1 MSNNEK
7 MTCKMFEHDIWLYI
21 DRTLGDEK
29 MEFWR
34 RHLNQCNHCR
44 EILSSTEGLIST
56 ASEKLVFDIDDSSF
70 DRMIG
75 KSIKSNRYKIFPRL
89 FGKRGRQLITVG
101 KVVFASVLVVAAI
114 LISLMSDKPNSIKTV
129 SRELLDWEGAEI
141 RTELN
146 DIGSRIE
153 LIKYDNLEGWNREV
167 NGINS
172 RLNNLETNSDPESFY

>member
-7 MTCKMFEHDIWLYI
+7 MTCKLFEHEMWLYI
-21 DRTLGDEK
+21 DRSLSDDK

-44 EILSSTEGLIST
+44 EILSSTEDVFSA
-56 ASEKLVFDIDDSSF
+56 ASEKLVFDIDENTF
-70 DRMIG
+70 DRMIE
-75 KSIKSNRYKIFPRL
+75 KSLKSKRYSVIPRFL
-89 FGKRGRQLITVG
+89 ENKGRQLITAG

-129 SRELLDWEGAEI
+129 SKELLDWEGTEI

-167 NGINS
+167 SGINS